1 MAIYRP
7 SKPRW
12 PALLSVGVIGLLL
25 GLGAGFLLRPAPDPV
40 AVARDLRTDLAA
52 AAGLLEVVQV
62 EYEESVSGTRVAR
75 PREYRAAR
83 AALARSRD
91 RFGDVRPALAA
102 LSGPAAEAIDA
113 GYDRAAALMAEP
125 APPPRLGEALQR
137 LAGLLALERSRQSL
151 HPGGW
156 QRSDSGAPRE

>member
-25 GLGAGFLLRPAPDPV
+25 GLGAGFLLGPDPDPV
-40 AVARDLRTDLAA
+40 AVARDLRTDLAG

-62 EYEESVSGTRVAR
+62 EYEESVSGTRVTS

-83 AALARSRD
+83 AALGRSRD
-91 RFGDVRPALAA
+91 RFGDVRPAVAA
-102 LSGPAAEAIDA
+102 LSVRAAGAIDA
-113 GYDRAAALMAEP
+113 GYDRAEALIAEP
-125 APPPRLGEALQR
+125 APPPRLGDALER
-137 LAGLLALERSRQSL
+137 LAGLLAL
-151 HPGGW
+151 
-156 QRSDSGAPRE
+156 AP